1 MLQPPGNSKFELVG
15 HLALNHTLARNNA
28 SSKNKASRKKN
39 MFIECS
45 LDVNSRIESKY
56 VVLAGYVLYG
66 ELV

>member
-1 MLQPPGNSKFELVG
+1 
-15 HLALNHTLARNNA
+15 
-28 SSKNKASRKKN
+28 